1 MRPSRRAFWQVAT
14 SLAAGTVLSP
24 IGLEAQGAEPAL
36 DGIAS
41 TTLAAGVHRVTAN
54 TVIKGDLLL
63 QPGAMIAVAQGR
75 TLTLLGGLV
84 APISEIFTGAGTV
97 DLNHSRIACAH
108 PEWWGAVPGDGA
120 RDSLPALHACLRAHP
135 VMQLLAADYF
145 IADTFVVDRPFC
157 RISGS
162 GFRGTGPGQGS
173 RIVVTSGTADVIRA
187 GPSTSP
193 GRVNDF
199 PQNIAIH
206 ALALA
211 RSVAV
216 DTSGGKLPAGLRAH
230 FLLFADFRELSAFEH
245 GVGFVAQGLV
255 RSTFTDCVAFRSLPG
270 RQAGGIWRGFLLD
283 GSRDIGLAGGN
294 ASIFLRGCN
303 ATIGGNPDVSD
314 AVGLLLE
321 GAFADSFVADFETA
335 GVETG
340 IRVDGQTAAIG
351 GRARYGHVNLH
362 LHMPIIDQC
371 ARVGIDIR
379 DTAPGSLVDIVD
391 PYIAVSPTAEAA
403 LRFQTM
409 RGTATVTGGQLVGG
423 TNMDAHGSAIGLAA
437 DASHG
442 LQVSGL
448 KIAEHP
454 RPVMLAGCS
463 GVALRLSIIN
473 PGSRPGGS
481 AVVLRDCARG
491 TVDILLSGR
500 DRAFASGIRLDGR
513 VVRLRIDTMGID
525 PDTVGGAANRV
536 TAADRTI
543 AIPSRTADLIIE
555 GL

>member
-1 MRPSRRAFWQVAT
+1 MVA
-14 SLAAGTVLSP
+14 
-24 IGLEAQGAEPAL
+24 E
-36 DGIAS
+36 
-41 TTLAAGVHRVTAN
+41 
-54 TVIKGDLLL
+54 
-63 QPGAMIAVAQGR
+63 GR

-84 APISEIFTGAGTV
+84 APIAAIFTGRGTV
-97 DLNHSRIACAH
+97 DLNRSRITCAH
-108 PEWWGAVPGDGA
+108 PEWWGAAPGDGA
-120 RDSLPALHACLRAHP
+120 RDSLPALQACLRAHP
-135 VMQLLAADYF
+135 VMRLLAADYF
-145 IADTFVVDRPFC
+145 VTDTLVVDRPFC

-193 GRVNDF
+193 GGVNDF

-409 RGTATVTGGQLVGG
+409 RGTATLSCRRGRARRPP
-423 TNMDAHGSAIGLAA
+423 NRSPGL
-437 DASHG
+437 
-442 LQVSGL
+442 
-448 KIAEHP
+448 
-454 RPVMLAGCS
+454 
-463 GVALRLSIIN
+463 
-473 PGSRPGGS
+473 
-481 AVVLRDCARG
+481 
-491 TVDILLSGR
+491 
-500 DRAFASGIRLDGR
+500 
-513 VVRLRIDTMGID
+513 
-525 PDTVGGAANRV
+525 
-536 TAADRTI
+536 
-543 AIPSRTADLIIE
+543 
-555 GL
+555 